1 MLRSFYRSSFILVA
15 LLLLSLSAP
24 AVYADSSVNGYP
36 IIPSISG
43 SVYRHARQLVRAGK
57 KQGNRIDVFSK
68 VGDSITATPY
78 FLYAVGNGGLRL
90 GSYSN
95 LQATVNFFTKTQA
108 RNNNSFAND
117 SLAAHGQWSTRDVLN
132 PANADHGVCAPD
144 QSPLDCEL
152 SLTKPSVALILF
164 GANDVQG
171 IPIDEFRAN
180 LERIV
185 QITEGHGVIPVLS
198 TTPNRLDDPKSTA
211 RIDSYNAVIAQVA
224 RAHADPLWNFWKATI
239 KLTNSGLASNDN
251 IHPSIPDDHNTAI
264 FDAAHLTYGAPIRNL
279 TALQVLDVLRQTVLK

>member
-1 MLRSFYRSSFILVA
+1 MFRSFRRLSLVLIILV
-15 LLLLSLSAP
+15 LLSMSAP

-43 SVYRHARQLVRAGK
+43 AVYRHTLQLVRAGK

-68 VGDSITATPY
+68 IGDSITATPY

-90 GSYSN
+90 GSYTN
-95 LQATVNFFTKTQA
+95 LQATVDFFTKTQA

-117 SLAAHGQWSTRDVLN
+117 SLAAHGQWSTREVLN
-132 PANADHGVCAPD
+132 PANADHSVCAPD
-144 QSPLDCEL
+144 QSPLECEL

-171 IPIDEFRAN
+171 ISIDEFRAN
-180 LERIV
+180 LDRIV
-185 QITEGHGVIPVLS
+185 QITEAHGVIPVLS

-211 RIDSYNAVIAQVA
+211 NIDSYNAVIAQVA
-224 RAHADPLWNFWKATI
+224 RAHADPLWNYWKATI
-239 KLTNSGLASNDN
+239 NLNNSGLASNDK

-264 FDAAHLTYGAPIRNL
+264 FDAGHLTYGAPMRNL
-279 TALQVLDVLRQTVLK
+279 TALQVLDVLRRAVLR